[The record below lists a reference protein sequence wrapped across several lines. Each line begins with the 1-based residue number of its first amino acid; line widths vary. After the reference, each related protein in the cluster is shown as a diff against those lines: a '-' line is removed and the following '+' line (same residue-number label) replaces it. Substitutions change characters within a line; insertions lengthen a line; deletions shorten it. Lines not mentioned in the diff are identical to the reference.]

1 VSAGPLGAGAV
12 AGSPSP
18 ASATL
23 EQRVAR
29 AYRTELS
36 KLSAQA
42 VLRLILV
49 LAVVGP
55 FAFAGILK
63 IQSGT
68 PADAIFGADV
78 HATGFAISLV
88 ILSFAGNWGVPII
101 AGLVAGDMFS
111 GEDRHNTWKT
121 ILTRSCSLGDLFVA
135 KVLAAATAT
144 VALVLVAAAASLV
157 AGIVLVG
164 ADPLVNLSGQQIS
177 AGHAF
182 LLTAISWLLCLL
194 PALSYM
200 GLGVL
205 FSVASRNGIVG
216 VVGPL
221 VVALATQLLNLI
233 GQGVWVHLLLVGS
246 PFFNF
251 FGLFATHAFFGP
263 LLVSCGM
270 SLVWIGASLGAAW
283 MLLRR
288 RDFLAGGSASRPAT
302 WRGPVRVAVTTAVAV
317 GVLAVLTNVGPV
329 GITKTRVQ
337 NSIAS
342 AFSNVSL
349 LQQQL
354 LGRTPP
360 VGARLFVHP
369 FCTRRGTASHGPGDW
384 LCNVYVYLPQPKS
397 VPYQQTNVDYDVSL
411 TSEGC
416 FKAQSPPNF
425 IGSATMEDAGGRSVT
440 NPLFVVY
447 GCFNTL

>member
-1 VSAGPLGAGAV
+1 VSAGAV
-12 AGSPSP
+12 ELPRAP
-18 ASATL
+18 APAAASL

-29 AYRTELS
+29 AYRTELQ
-36 KLSAQA
+36 KLSAQP
-42 VLRLILV
+42 VLRLIMV
-49 LAVVGP
+49 LAIIGP
-55 FAFAGILK
+55 FAFALILK
-63 IQSGT
+63 VQSGT
-68 PADAIFGADV
+68 PGDAIFGADV

-101 AGLVAGDMFS
+101 AGLAAGDMFS

-121 ILTRSCSLGDLFVA
+121 ILTRSCSLGDLFGA

-157 AGIVLVG
+157 AGIALVG
-164 ADPLVNLSGQQIS
+164 ADPLVNLSGEQIS

-182 LLTAISWLLCLL
+182 LLTAVSWIVCLL

-200 GLGVL
+200 ALGVL

-233 GQGVWVHLLLVGS
+233 GQGVWVHLLLIGS

-251 FGLFATHAFFGP
+251 FGLFTTHAFFGP
-263 LLVSCGM
+263 LLVSCVM
-270 SLVWIGASLGAAW
+270 SLVWTAGALIAAW
-283 MLLRR
+283 LLLRR
-288 RDFLAGGSASRPAT
+288 RDFLVGGSSARPAT
-302 WRGPVRVAVTTAVAV
+302 WRGPARVAVATAVAV

-329 GITKTRVQ
+329 GITKARVQ
-337 NSIAS
+337 NSIAG

-349 LQQQL
+349 LQQRL
-354 LGRTPP
+354 LGRNPP
-360 VGARLFVHP
+360 AGARLFVHP
-369 FCTRRGTASHGPGDW
+369 FCTRRGTASRGPGDW

-411 TSEGC
+411 TSQGC

-425 IGSATMEDAGGRSVT
+425 IGSATMRDARGRSVT